1 MLDTQAAEALP
12 LTGELTPDPM
22 LVYLVVSN
30 LFIGALLIVIL
41 VLCATQRTN
50 YKRQL
55 RAAKV
60 NAFGKNSIKI
70 YPKQFSYQISINS
83 NSNNDCKSCSTTC
96 SKYKQTQ
103 R

>member
-1 MLDTQAAEALP
+1 MIPLQEFNVLDTQAAEALP
-12 LTGELTPDPM
+12 LTGELKPDPM

-60 NAFGKNSIKI
+60 NAFGKFWNVSVHCLGHFVI
-70 YPKQFSYQISINS
+70 
-83 NSNNDCKSCSTTC
+83 
-96 SKYKQTQ
+96 
-103 R
+103 

>member
-1 MLDTQAAEALP
+1 MIPLQEFNVLDTQAAEALP
-12 LTGELTPDPM
+12 LTGELKPDPM

-60 NAFGKNSIKI
+60 NAFGK
-70 YPKQFSYQISINS
+70 F
-83 NSNNDCKSCSTTC
+83 
-96 SKYKQTQ
+96 
-103 R
+103 

>member
-1 MLDTQAAEALP
+1 MTPHGSALNLILIFVNFISTLLYICQEFNVLDTQAAEALP
-12 LTGELTPDPM
+12 LVGELKPDPM

-60 NAFGKNSIKI
+60 NAFGK
-70 YPKQFSYQISINS
+70 
-83 NSNNDCKSCSTTC
+83 KSLSC
-96 SKYKQTQ
+96 
-103 R
+103 

>member
-1 MLDTQAAEALP
+1 MTPHGSSLSLILTFVNFISSLLYICQEFNVLDTQAAEALP
-12 LTGELTPDPM
+12 LVGELKPDPM

-60 NAFGKNSIKI
+60 NAFGK
-70 YPKQFSYQISINS
+70 
-83 NSNNDCKSCSTTC
+83 KSLIC
-96 SKYKQTQ
+96 
-103 R
+103 